1 MLFINPQKGEA
12 VFGQRLKLARKKAGL
27 SMQRLA
33 DQIDPPLSAQAI
45 SKYENDQM
53 MPSSSVMAQLSKVL
67 GTSIDFLMA
76 AQVAELQGIEFRKG
90 SRTSAQ
96 DRAVAE
102 AIVIEKLEDYLAIE
116 AILDLP
122 DQPDQFGELRN
133 KRVETYEEA
142 EGLAVALR
150 NQWKLGLDPIP
161 SMSRLLEDKGIRVVE
176 ADLPDRFDG
185 LACDVELVG
194 DRNKTEVVVVSRN
207 TGVERKRFN
216 LAHELAHRVIVD
228 VGPNIDKEKAMH
240 RFGGAFLA
248 PADHIREAVGNS
260 RHGVTYHEIVRLKHF
275 YGISAA
281 ALLMRMKD
289 LKILPPGSV
298 EYAFRTY
305 AKAWRRH
312 EPAPIEIGQGIGAFE
327 RPGRF
332 KNLVWRAL
340 GEELISP
347 VRAAQLLKRPLKNV
361 EQEIRGPLPV

>member
-1 MLFINPQKGEA
+1 MKGGA
-12 VFGQRLKLARKKAGL
+12 VFGQRLKLARKKSGL

-33 DQIDPPLSAQAI
+33 DQLDPPLSAQAI

-102 AIVIEKLEDYLAIE
+102 AIVIESLEDYLAIE
-116 AILDLP
+116 SILDLP
-122 DQPDQFGELRN
+122 ERPDQFGKLRN
-133 KRVETYEEA
+133 RRIETYEEA
-142 EGLAVALR
+142 EELAVELR
-150 NQWKLGLDPIP
+150 RYWNLGLDPIP
-161 SMSRLLEDKGIRVVE
+161 SMSRLLEDRGIRVVE

-194 DRNKTEVVVVSRN
+194 ERIKTEVVVVSKN
-207 TGVERKRFN
+207 TGIERKRFN
-216 LAHELAHRVIVD
+216 LAHELAHRVIVE
-228 VGPNIDKEKAMH
+228 VGQGIDKERAMH

-248 PADHIREAVGNS
+248 PADHIREAIGNS
-260 RHGVTYHEIVRLKHF
+260 RHGVTYHEIVRLKQY

-289 LKILPPGSV
+289 LAILPAGSV

-312 EPAPIEIGQGIGAFE
+312 EPDPIQWGQGIGAFE
-327 RPGRF
+327 HPSRF

-340 GEELISP
+340 GDELISP
-347 VRAAQLLKRPLKNV
+347 VRASQLLKRPLKNV
-361 EQEIRGPLPV
+361 EQEIRGPQPA